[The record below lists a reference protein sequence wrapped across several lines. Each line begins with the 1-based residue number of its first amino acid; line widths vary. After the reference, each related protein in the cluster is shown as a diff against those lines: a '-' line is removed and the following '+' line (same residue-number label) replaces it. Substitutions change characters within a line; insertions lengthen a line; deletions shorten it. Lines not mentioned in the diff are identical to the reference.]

1 VTATLT
7 ETVVMTKAEVN
18 AAMVEVHE
26 VLGAPAWVRAA
37 VIAGARVRLDRGWGH
52 IEPSGA
58 GYPPILVH
66 CYGYLGDCVGRPHGE
81 HRRWVAQSDWT
92 ATETPQP
99 AAPEKHWLTRFDP
112 GDGEPYGEL
121 CSCPH
126 GDDHTIADLECTCA
140 MTEGSLRSCARHGED
155 APPE

>member
-1 VTATLT
+1 MTATSV
-7 ETVVMTKAEVN
+7 ETIVMTPAEIN
-18 AAMVEVHE
+18 AAMVPVHE
-26 VLGAPAWVRAA
+26 ALGAPAWVRGA
-37 VIAGARVRLDRGWGH
+37 VQHGVRVRLDRGWGH
-52 IEPSGA
+52 TEHSFFGPGVM
-58 GYPPILVH
+58 LVH
-66 CYGYLGDCVGRPHGE
+66 CWPEACGRPDLPHGE